1 MASLIPTQGWAE
13 RRHAEDRPRRIL
25 LVDKDPH
32 ELCHYGTIL
41 QRAGY
46 RVGATTSFADAAQHL
61 ERELFD
67 LVFLDQGSR
76 GFEGRIVL
84 AKAMEIDPGP
94 KVLVLGRS
102 HDSACYLEA
111 MQSGALDYLEGH
123 LSAAQIVAFV
133 ETFIPRRTSVRL
145 TSRDPAKGAGSS
157 KKRTSKPESNHVQ
170 LKMGGGYGESS
181 KSLSC
186 ALRPRQ
192 SGNDSSDSCNMP
204 Y

>member
-1 MASLIPTQGWAE
+1 MASLIPNQDWAE
-13 RRHAEDRPRRIL
+13 RRLAGNGAGRIL
-25 LVDKDPH
+25 LVNKDPG
-32 ELCHYGTIL
+32 ELCYYGAIL

-46 RVGATTSFADAAQHL
+46 RVRATSSFADAAQHL

-84 AKAMEIDPGP
+84 AKAMEIDPEL
-94 KVLVLGRS
+94 KVLVLARS
-102 HDSACYLEA
+102 HDSACYLGA

-145 TSRDPAKGAGSS
+145 TSRDPAKGVRPS
-157 KKRTSKPESNHVQ
+157 KKRTREPESNHVQ